1 MLKRVGDREFPG
13 KTEVFIKEASFPVPF
28 QPGLEFNSP
37 AHGNWNIVHT
47 GMLVPEAHQ
56 IYVCA
61 DNCMRGVVL
70 TAAEMNAADRFSF
83 VIVEEKD
90 LLGGNLEDVTIEGV
104 TDVLNRL
111 DKKPKAVLLF
121 TVCLHHFWEAI
132 WTGSTENW
140 KKDFRRSFL
149 CGASWIPSCRK
160 QAPHRIRSF
169 AWPCMMPCRRE
180 RQIQNA

>member
-47 GMLVPEAHQ
+47 GMLVPEAQQ

-83 VIVEEKD
+83 VLVEEQN
-90 LLGGNLEDVTIEGV
+90 LLSGNLEDITIEGV
-104 TDVLNRL
+104 TDVLNKRK
-111 DKKPKAVLLF
+111 DHPEAVLLF
-121 TVCLHHFWEAI
+121 TVCLHHFV
-132 WTGSTENW
+132 GSNLNYIYRE
-140 KKDFRRSFL
+140 L
-149 CGASWIPSCRK
+149 E
-160 QAPHRIRSF
+160 HRFPDI
-169 AWPCMMPCRRE
+169 
-180 RQIQNA
+180 

>member
-13 KTEVFIKEASFPVPF
+13 KTEEFIKEASFPVPF

-47 GMLVPEAHQ
+47 GMLVPEARQ

-83 VIVEEKD
+83 VIVE
-90 LLGGNLEDVTIEGV
+90 G
-104 TDVLNRL
+104 
-111 DKKPKAVLLF
+111 
-121 TVCLHHFWEAI
+121 
-132 WTGSTENW
+132 
-140 KKDFRRSFL
+140 RS
-149 CGASWIPSCRK
+149 CGAL
-160 QAPHRIRSF
+160 AF
-169 AWPCMMPCRRE
+169 AVADEVWMLE
-180 RQIQNA
+180 HSVYSI

>member
-47 GMLVPEAHQ
+47 GMLVPEAQQ

-90 LLGGNLEDVTIEGV
+90 LLELNSITRYTDCEVSVLFLLRMLHSVNEFFCCHAASRKYVSGKTIR
-104 TDVLNRL
+104 DH
-111 DKKPKAVLLF
+111 KSKA
-121 TVCLHHFWEAI
+121 
-132 WTGSTENW
+132 
-140 KKDFRRSFL
+140 
-149 CGASWIPSCRK
+149 
-160 QAPHRIRSF
+160 
-169 AWPCMMPCRRE
+169 
-180 RQIQNA
+180 